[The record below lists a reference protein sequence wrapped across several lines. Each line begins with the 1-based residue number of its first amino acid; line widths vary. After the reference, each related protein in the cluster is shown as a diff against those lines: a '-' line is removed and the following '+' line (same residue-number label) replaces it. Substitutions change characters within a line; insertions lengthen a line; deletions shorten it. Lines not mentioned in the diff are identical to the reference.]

1 MENAVN
7 ALKIAAAVLVF
18 VIALTI
24 AFTLLSQAKSTS
36 DIILFSS
43 DKTNYYDYSNY
54 ADSEKG
60 RIVGADVVISSL
72 YRYYKESIV
81 VKIYDNSNNILGEFN
96 TKTDGLGSQ
105 KARKEHVEKWIAG
118 NSSKLEGSFVET
130 FDEVKESGE
139 YIKEDD
145 GSELTMKSGQT
156 TIWITYT
163 KQ

>member
-43 DKTNYYDYSNY
+43 DKTNYYDYSN
-54 ADSEKG
+54 ADSEEG
-60 RIVGADVVISSL
+60 RIVEADVVISSL

-105 KARKEHVEKWIAG
+105 KARKERVEKWIKD